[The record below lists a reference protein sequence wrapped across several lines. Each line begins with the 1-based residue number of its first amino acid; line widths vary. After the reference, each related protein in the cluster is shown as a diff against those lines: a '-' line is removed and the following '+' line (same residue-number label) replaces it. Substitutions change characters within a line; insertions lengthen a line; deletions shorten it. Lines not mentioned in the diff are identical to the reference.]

1 MKDAGKDTPDPQEPD
16 FEACIA
22 RLEQIVHQLESGQV
36 QLDKAIAL
44 FEEGL
49 QLGNRCSALLDRAQM
64 RVDRL
69 LERQNGGAQEEPF
82 DPAGA

>member
-1 MKDAGKDTPDPQEPD
+1 VTQARNDTPEPKELD
-16 FEACIA
+16 FEACIE
-22 RLEQIVHQLESGQV
+22 RLDQIVHELESGQV

-49 QLGNRCSALLDRAQM
+49 QLGNRCSALLDRAEM

-69 LERQNGGAQEEPF
+69 LERQNGGAQDEPF
-82 DPAGA
+82 DSTGA

>member
-1 MKDAGKDTPDPQEPD
+1 MSEGGKDTPEPREPD
-16 FEACIA
+16 FEACIE
-22 RLEQIVHQLESGQV
+22 RLEQIVRQLESGEV

-49 QLGNRCSALLDRAQM
+49 QLGNRCSALLDRADM